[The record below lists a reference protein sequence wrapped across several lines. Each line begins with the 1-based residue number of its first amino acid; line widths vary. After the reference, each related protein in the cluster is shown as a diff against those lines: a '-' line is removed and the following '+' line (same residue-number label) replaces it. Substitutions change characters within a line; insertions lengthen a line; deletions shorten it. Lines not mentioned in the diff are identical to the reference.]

1 MSQEQYN
8 DSSKGSS
15 TASGSPQSPLHLAT
29 GSRGATF
36 PTEGDSM
43 EDDEDAKS
51 ESYSWKSHIHRHGKV
66 GVEDILLSAMN
77 FAGKTIHGRSLSTT
91 LRIIIIHDT

>member
-1 MSQEQYN
+1 MSPEQYN

-15 TASGSPQSPLHLAT
+15 LGSGSPQSPLHLAT
-29 GSRGATF
+29 GSRGGTS

-51 ESYSWKSHIHRHGKV
+51 DSYSWKSHIHRPAKV
-66 GVEDILLSAMN
+66 DV
-77 FAGKTIHGRSLSTT
+77 
-91 LRIIIIHDT
+91 